1 MAAEDVVSRVWALAE
16 PVAASLGM
24 ELVEVDFA
32 AGGGRAVLRLFI
44 DRPEGLSVED
54 CKRMSRE
61 VEARLDAED
70 FLGSPYRLEV
80 SSPGLDRPL
89 RKPGDFKRYAG
100 RRVRLRL
107 RNPQEGPRVLSGTLL
122 GIEGDVIAVDAGGEA
137 PQRIALGGIAK
148 ARLEVD
154 WEAEFRRPGKP
165 AAAGS
170 GLIRKGGDGR

>member
-1 MAAEDVVSRVWALAE
+1 MAVEDVVSRVWALAE
-16 PVAASLGM
+16 PVAESLGM

-32 AGGGRAVLRLFI
+32 SGGGHSVLRIFV
-44 DRPEGLSVED
+44 DKAEGLSVED

-70 FLGSPYRLEV
+70 FIPTRYHLEV

-100 RRVRLRL
+100 RRVRIRL
-107 RNPQEGPRVLSGTLL
+107 RSPQGKPRNLSGTLL
-122 GIEGDVIAVDAGGEA
+122 GIEGGVVALDTGEGA
-137 PQRIALGGIAK
+137 PQPVSLAEIAR

-154 WEAEFRRPGKP
+154 WEAEFRKPEKPSGAEPGP
-165 AAAGS
+165 A
-170 GLIRKGGDGR
+170 RKGGQER

>member
-32 AGGGRAVLRLFI
+32 SGGGHAVLRLFI
-44 DRPEGLSVED
+44 DKAGGPSVED

-61 VEARLDAED
+61 VEARMDAED
-70 FLGSPYRLEV
+70 FLGTRYLLEV

-89 RKPGDFKRYAG
+89 RKPGDFRRYAG

-107 RNPQEGPRVLSGTLL
+107 RSPRGRPRNLSGTLL
-122 GIEGDVIAVDAGGEA
+122 GIEGEVIALDAGEEG
-137 PQRIALGGIAK
+137 PQRISLGEIAR

-154 WEAEFRRPGKP
+154 WEAEFRKPEKP
-165 AAAGS
+165 AGGGPGPA
-170 GLIRKGGDGR
+170 RKGGHGR